1 MRYKYFM
8 KLYIDKKCKI
18 CENFG
23 KIINEKN
30 SMIEIKD
37 YREKDS
43 ESILFEDGSKIYYEF
58 NAINRALSCA
68 GKKNIIL
75 NIILK
80 LPNRI
85 QKILYKILSRNRKII
100 SLFFLRNQTK
110 T

>member
-58 NAINRALSCA
+58 NAIHRALSCA

-75 NIILK
+75 TSKFINELSTFFSIFK
-80 LPNRI
+80 NRI
-85 QKILYKILSRNRKII
+85 DMKG
-100 SLFFLRNQTK
+100 F
-110 T
+110 

>member
-58 NAINRALSCA
+58 NAIHRALLCA
-68 GKKNIIL
+68 GKKI
-75 NIILK
+75 
-80 LPNRI
+80 
-85 QKILYKILSRNRKII
+85 
-100 SLFFLRNQTK
+100 
-110 T
+110 

>member
-1 MRYKYFM
+1 M

-58 NAINRALSCA
+58 NAFHRALLCA

-80 LPNRI
+80 I
-85 QKILYKILSRNRKII
+85 
-100 SLFFLRNQTK
+100 TK
-110 T
+110 